1 MYITFDQ
8 FSALYDPIEEKLFN
22 RLAFDACRMIDNHTT
37 GIDGVRKLQ
46 VAFPTDE
53 YAVAAVMHC
62 AGNIVNLLHQI
73 HEAERTAAVARGY
86 TETSQGLQRKIIS
99 RIEAGNEAISYSE
112 TKLSNSSIDAAV
124 ADKTV
129 RDKMIYT
136 TIREYL
142 SGVTD
147 ANGVN
152 LLYMGSYPRRY
163 TNV

>member
-1 MYITFDQ
+1 MYITYEQ
-8 FSALYDPIEEKLFN
+8 YGTLYDQIEEKQFN
-22 RLAFDACRMIDNHTT
+22 RLEFDAERMIDNYTT
-37 GIDGVRKLQ
+37 GPDGIKKLRF
-46 VAFPTDE
+46 AFPTEED
-53 YAVAAVMHC
+53 AVAAIMHC

-73 HEAERTAAVARGY
+73 HEAEIAAAMGRGY
-86 TETSQGLQRKIIS
+86 TETEQGLQRKIIS
-99 RIEAGNEAISYSE
+99 RVESGSEAISYSE

-129 RDKMIYT
+129 RDKMIAT

-152 LLYMGSYPRRY
+152 LLYMGPYPARCRH
-163 TNV
+163 V

>member
-1 MYITFDQ
+1 MYITYEQ
-8 FSALYDPIEEKLFN
+8 YGTLYDQIEEKQFN
-22 RLAFDACRMIDNHTT
+22 RLEFDAERMIDNYTT
-37 GIDGVRKLQ
+37 GPDGVKKLRF
-46 VAFPTDE
+46 AFPTEGDAME
-53 YAVAAVMHC
+53 AVMHC

-73 HEAERTAAVARGY
+73 HEAENAAAIGRGY
-86 TETSQGLQRKIIS
+86 TETEQGLQRKIIS
-99 RIEAGNEAISYSE
+99 RVESGSEAISYSE

-129 RDKMIYT
+129 RDKMIAT

-152 LLYMGSYPRRY
+152 LLYMGPYPARCRH
-163 TNV
+163 V